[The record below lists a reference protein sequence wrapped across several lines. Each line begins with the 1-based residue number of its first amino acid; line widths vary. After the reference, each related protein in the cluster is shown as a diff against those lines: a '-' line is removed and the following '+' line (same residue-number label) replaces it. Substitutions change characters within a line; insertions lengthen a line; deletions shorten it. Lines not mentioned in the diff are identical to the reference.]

1 MALLIEMETDS
12 GIIVA
17 YHKIESTNINWH
29 IQEVTFT
36 VASYRDEE
44 ARLNGKSAVERV
56 DISLL
61 KEDFTI
67 IDNSNILQTLYTW
80 FKKNAVGFENAVDV

>member
-12 GIIVA
+12 GITVS

-36 VASYRDEE
+36 VSSYKDQE
-44 ARLNGKSAVERV
+44 ARLNGKSSVERS
-56 DISLL
+56 DISLI
-61 KEDFTI
+61 KDDFTVVAE
-67 IDNSNILQTLYTW
+67 SNILESLYVW
-80 FKKNAVGFENAVDV
+80 FKANAVGFEDAVDV